1 MIVGG
6 FYSEVTLQKREAEG
20 TVHTKHELK
29 LDPDPEGS
37 QKWYLL
43 FVLIVRV
50 PPQVVYS
57 LQSFKSFSSSQAGV

>member
-37 QKWYLL
+37 QKWCLL

-50 PPQVVYS
+50 P
-57 LQSFKSFSSSQAGV
+57 L